1 MRYKLIFLLISLSLI
16 TLNSAGQGKADFHI
30 FKKYPNYETIVEHF
44 LKLHDVST
52 SKDEKFYQFR
62 FARKPEGWFVIPEYY
77 GENGLESKESV
88 TIWSPETGYVIAPN
102 YDSSEIRLP
111 DQHAKILSNNNR
123 YDFSIH
129 PFYGYQGWD
138 KDVISFFKRIN
149 TDLMSENELYGVSR
163 AYNSIA
169 SNLFWSHSQYS
180 VQDLIKATDSK
191 RSDIR
196 KYRRSAIKSIQLLE
210 KLKLRN
216 PEYKTLV
223 GIVDL
228 KRTNVIMSY
237 WYELELFGYSKDAQK
252 ILKKSMPVYDDF
264 WLHSS
269 EYLLENLEEKAILF
283 TNGDNDTY
291 PHLWSQVERNIRN
304 DIIIIN
310 TSLLNDPKYYSLI
323 CHRVNRSLPLL
334 SGLNN
339 EEILLFRDKY
349 MIAAN
354 DTAIKQ
360 LSFSDEEENIKQQL
374 ISDEKRI
381 LIDYGYISI
390 PYLNENIQP
399 DTLKILN
406 ATKRLISNN
415 QFFVTSI
422 LFYNIDTR
430 PVYFIKSMP
439 SDFSRM
445 FNPETLLDEGMVIRL
460 SNEAKNYSKFSN
472 NFYDSEKVNNLLNN
486 PPINFPDKNFPSQI
500 RFYQL
505 FLEMESREISQNI
518 NERGVQETEN
528 KILEYLGKYPP
539 QTAGL
544 SLHYFNLI
552 YTLFQNESQKELAR
566 IFLKAY
572 MVELEN
578 QIRETV
584 LIDSD
589 PDDSNHLKYLN
600 YIISSILRSEL
611 EPGLPNFYEDLFM
624 FQKSINMKLKQMP
637 EVKIN

>member
-1 MRYKLIFLLISLSLI
+1 MRYKLIFLLISLSFI
-16 TLNSAGQGKADFHI
+16 TLNSRGQSNSDFHVL
-30 FKKYPNYETIVEHF
+30 KNYPNYETIVEHF
-44 LKLHDVST
+44 LKLHDVT
-52 SKDEKFYQFR
+52 TKKDEEFYQFR

-77 GENGLESKESV
+77 GENGLESKESEA
-88 TIWSPETGYVIAPN
+88 IWSPETGYAIAPD
-102 YDSSEIRLP
+102 YDSAEIRLP

-129 PFYGYQGWD
+129 PFYGYEGWD

-149 TDLMSENELYGVSR
+149 PDLMSENVLYGVSR
-163 AYNSIA
+163 AYNNIA
-169 SNLFWSHSQYS
+169 SNLFWSHSRYS
-180 VQDLIKATDSK
+180 DQNLIKATESK

-196 KYRRSAIKSIQLLE
+196 KYRRSAIKSIKLLE

-216 PEYKTLV
+216 PEFKTLV
-223 GIVDL
+223 GVVDL
-228 KRTNVIMSY
+228 KRANVIMSY
-237 WYELELFGYSKDAQK
+237 WYELELFGYNKDAQR
-252 ILKKSMPVYDDF
+252 ILKKSKPIYDDF
-264 WLHSS
+264 WFHSS
-269 EYLLENLEEKAILF
+269 EYLLENLEENAILF

-291 PHLWSQVERNIRN
+291 PHLWSQVKRNIRK
-304 DIIIIN
+304 DITIIN
-310 TSLLNDPKYYSLI
+310 TSLLNDPEYFSLI
-323 CHRVNRSLPLL
+323 SHKVKRSLPLI
-334 SGLNN
+334 SGLSE

-349 MIAAN
+349 MVAAN

-360 LSFSDEEENIKQQL
+360 LSFPNEEESIKQQL
-374 ISDEKRI
+374 NSDEKRI

-390 PYLNENIQP
+390 PYLNENLQP
-399 DTLKILN
+399 DTLEILN

-415 QFFVTSI
+415 QFFVSSI
-422 LFYNIDTR
+422 LFHNIDTR
-430 PVYFIKSMP
+430 PIYFIKSMP

-445 FNPETLLDEGMVIRL
+445 FNPEALLDEGMVIRL
-460 SNEAKNYSKFSN
+460 SNEAKNYSKFRNS
-472 NFYDSEKVNNLLNN
+472 FYDAEKVNNLLTN
-486 PPINFPDKNFPSQI
+486 PPIIFPDKKFPSQI

-518 NERGVQETEN
+518 NKRSVQETEN

-552 YTLFQNESQKELAR
+552 YTLYQNDSQKELAK

-611 EPGLPNFYEDLFM
+611 EPRLPNFYEDLFM
-624 FQKSINMKLKQMP
+624 FQKSITMKLKQMP
-637 EVKIN
+637 EVKFN